1 MEQNLKPGFSASS
14 TLDVNKAVPVRENVG
29 RRTTSREFKNQMAS
43 MATSGQFTVEERLK
57 AFRNSSLKSDQS

>member
-1 MEQNLKPGFSASS
+1 MQQHLKPGFSASS
-14 TLDVNKAVPVRENVG
+14 TVDVSKAVPVRDKFE

-57 AFRNSSLKSDQS
+57 AFRNSSLKSDQR